1 MRKNLER
8 NEHGQLCGMTPISKA
23 AEEMA
28 TEYFK
33 QFPEVDFQDLLVIL
47 IKSASFASSML
58 MLKEVNER
66 NEGK

>member
-8 NEHGQLCGMTPISKA
+8 NEHGQLCGMTPISKV
-23 AEEMA
+23 AEKMA

-33 QFPEVDFQDLLVIL
+33 QFPEVDLQDLLVIL

-66 NEGK
+66 NEEK